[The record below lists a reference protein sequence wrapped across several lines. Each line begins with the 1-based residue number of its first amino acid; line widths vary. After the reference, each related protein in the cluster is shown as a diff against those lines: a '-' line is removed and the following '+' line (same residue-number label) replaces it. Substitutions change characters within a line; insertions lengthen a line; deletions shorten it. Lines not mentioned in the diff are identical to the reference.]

1 MEIQEFGKLQDGT
14 QASLLTIENK
24 NGMRL
29 SMTDFG
35 AAIVSLQV
43 PDRDGR
49 LVDVVLGYDNVAGYE
64 TDTNAFGATIG
75 RVGNRIA
82 GAKFVIDGQSYA
94 LDANDGKQCLH
105 GGFHGYHKR
114 MWHYEVREEECA
126 IAFSLHCYHLLA
138 YSIYFFRLFQID
150 GKISSKRYQ
159 K

>member
-14 QASLLTIENK
+14 KASLLTIENK

-43 PDRDGR
+43 PDRDGQ

-82 GAKFVIDGQSYA
+82 GAKFVIDGEAMRWMPTMENSVCMVDSMGIIRECGTTRCA
-94 LDANDGKQCLH
+94 
-105 GGFHGYHKR
+105 KR
-114 MWHYEVREEECA
+114 NARLRFPCTARIKIRDFRE
-126 IAFSLHCYHLLA
+126 
-138 YSIYFFRLFQID
+138 RW
-150 GKISSKRYQ
+150 ISS
-159 K
+159 

>member
-1 MEIQEFGKLQDGT
+1 MEIQEFGKLQDDT
-14 QASLLTIENK
+14 KASLLTIENK

-49 LVDVVLGYDNVAGYE
+49 LVDVVLGYDKVADYE

-82 GAKFVIDGQSYA
+82 GA
-94 LDANDGKQCLH
+94 
-105 GGFHGYHKR
+105 
-114 MWHYEVREEECA
+114 
-126 IAFSLHCYHLLA
+126 
-138 YSIYFFRLFQID
+138 
-150 GKISSKRYQ
+150 
-159 K
+159 